1 MLTVFTPT
9 YNRAKHLHLCYQ
21 SLVSQEFKDFEW
33 LIIDDGSTDNTKE
46 VVEKFQLDNRIKI
59 RYIYQEN
66 AGKQAAWNKAVL
78 EASGTYFIGVDSDDK
93 LIDNSLIL
101 FFEKY
106 IPKIDNQDNILGIR
120 ALSKKNSTKQADSK
134 FSIDKDN
141 YIASWFEEFSFP
153 QSGERIDIFKTNI
166 LKKFLYPITSDIKFI
181 PEIWFYSSTANKY
194 KFLYVNKY
202 LGLFF
207 DEGVNNRLSR
217 SNLLANAKGH
227 QIARGTMLKCI
238 PLRFL
243 LKNPMAFLKAIIRY
257 CHVSFYLLMKK
268 I

>member
-46 VVEKFQLDNRIKI
+46 IVETFHLDNKINI

-120 ALSKKNSTKQADSK
+120 ALSKKNSTNQADSK

-141 YIASWFEEFSFP
+141 YIASWFEEFSYP

-181 PEIWFYSSTANKY
+181 PEIWFYSSIANKY

-207 DEGVNNRLSR
+207 DEDVNNRLSR
-217 SNLLANAKGH
+217 SSLEFHAKGH
-227 QIARGTMLKCI
+227 LISRTAMLKNI
-238 PLRFL
+238 PLKYFI
-243 LKNPMAFLKAIIRY
+243 KNPVALIKTVVRWLQCSYFLIKN
-257 CHVSFYLLMKK
+257 K
-268 I
+268 

>member
-1 MLTVFTPT
+1 MILTVFTPT

-78 EASGTYFIGVDSDDK
+78 EAFETYFIGVDSDDK

-153 QSGERIDIFKTNI
+153 QSGERIDIFKINI

-207 DEGVNNRLSR
+207 DEHGDNRLSR
-217 SNLLANAKGH
+217 SSLEKNAKGH
-227 QIARGTMLKCI
+227 FIARSAMLENI
-238 PLRFL
+238 PVRYFL
-243 LKNPMAFLKAIIRY
+243 SNPVGLVKTVIRWLQCYYFVMKNK
-257 CHVSFYLLMKK
+257 
-268 I
+268 